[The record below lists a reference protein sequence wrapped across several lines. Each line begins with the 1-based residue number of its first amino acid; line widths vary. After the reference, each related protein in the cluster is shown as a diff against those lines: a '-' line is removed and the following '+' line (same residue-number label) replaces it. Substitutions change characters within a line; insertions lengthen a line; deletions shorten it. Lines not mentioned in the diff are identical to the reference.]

1 MNSILKANSGILL
14 WLAGLA
20 IGLAIG
26 GWQLHTLR
34 AQFDSENAQTVNL
47 LDSARAQMDTL
58 KKQADL
64 ADAARQACMKSFT
77 GAITQDLNATA
88 VHTIL
93 ADQKHPD
100 GMAASVTILGH
111 KIDYSSAGPVWVIPR
126 RVTPVLQNDAQG
138 AVYAYVGSDG
148 QPIDGWHIAT
158 KGQ

>member
-34 AQFDSENAQTVNL
+34 AQFDSENATTVDL
-47 LDSARAQMDTL
+47 LDSARTQMGVL
-58 KKQADL
+58 KQHADQV
-64 ADAARQACMKSFT
+64 DAAQQACMKSFT
-77 GAITQDLNATA
+77 GAITQDLNASS
-88 VHTIL
+88 VRTIL

-100 GMAASVTILGH
+100 GMAASVTILGR

-138 AVYAYVGSDG
+138 AVYAYVGNDG
-148 QPIDGWHIAT
+148 QLLDGWHIAE
-158 KGQ
+158 KGK